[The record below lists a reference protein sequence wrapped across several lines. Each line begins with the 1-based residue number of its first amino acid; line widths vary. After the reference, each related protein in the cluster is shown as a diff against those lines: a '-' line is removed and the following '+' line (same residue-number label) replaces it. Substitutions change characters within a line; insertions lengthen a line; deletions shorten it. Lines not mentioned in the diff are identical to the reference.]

1 MRETPILSGSNWMTH
16 HGRSDVRLLNLEE
29 GPKKLIAPRN
39 VGLGDGGKLKSI
51 CLMKRSSSSGVAR
64 SV

>member
-1 MRETPILSGSNWMTH
+1 MTH
-16 HGRSDVRLLNLEE
+16 HGKSDVRLLNLEE
-29 GPKKLIAPRN
+29 GPKNLIAPKN